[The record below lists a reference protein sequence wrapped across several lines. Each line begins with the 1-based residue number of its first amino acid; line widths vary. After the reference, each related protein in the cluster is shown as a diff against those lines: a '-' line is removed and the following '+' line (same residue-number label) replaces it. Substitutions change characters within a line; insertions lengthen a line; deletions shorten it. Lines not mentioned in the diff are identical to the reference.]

1 MDTNPVQAHWRDKHD
16 PQRYLR
22 ANPARTAALVD
33 SVQALKLDSPAI
45 LEIGCNSGRNLFG
58 LWDAGYRDLTGIEI
72 NLSAIRM
79 MRESR
84 PDCTIAAIPH
94 AVEDIIQQLPSRH
107 FDVVFTMAVLLHL
120 PPTSEWVFAEMVR
133 ISAHYL
139 ITIECEKSRVKTAD
153 SLQIHWA
160 RNYRT
165 IFEALGMRQLDV
177 QDGPGDLSKYVLRVF
192 ERK

>member
-1 MDTNPVQAHWRDKHD
+1 MDLEENQAFWRDSHN
-16 PQRYLR
+16 PLSYLNAPR
-22 ANPARTAALVD
+22 ERTDFLVE
-33 SVQALKLDSPAI
+33 VVAGLLLDSPAI

-72 NLSAIRM
+72 NLSAIRL
-79 MRESR
+79 MREAR

-107 FDVVFTMAVLLHL
+107 FDVIYTMAVLLHL
-120 PPTSEWVFAEMVR
+120 HQKSEWVFAEMVR
-133 ISAHYL
+133 ICAHYL
-139 ITIECEKSRVKTAD
+139 ITIERED
-153 SLQIHWA
+153 SNAKNPQGIQRHWR

-165 IFEALGMRQLDV
+165 VFEALGMRQLDV
-177 QDGPGDLSKYVLRVF
+177 QNGPGDLSKYVLRVF

>member
-1 MDTNPVQAHWRDKHD
+1 MDTENIRGFWRDKHD

-33 SVQALKLDSPAI
+33 AVQVLKLDSPAI

-72 NLSAIRM
+72 NLSAIRL
-79 MRESR
+79 MREAR

-107 FDVVFTMAVLLHL
+107 FDLVFTMAVLLHL
-120 PPTSEWVFAEMVR
+120 PPASEWVFAEMVR

-139 ITIECEKSRVKTAD
+139 ITIECETSRLKTAD
-153 SLQIHWA
+153 MVQRHWR

-165 IFEALGMRQLDV
+165 VFEALGMRQLDV
-177 QDGPGDLSKYVLRVF
+177 QNGPGDLSKYVLRVF